1 MEIEYTYEKLI
12 KEKGLSQSELPQD
25 AQIGIKSIKD
35 IEKSINMME
44 KTGRKV
50 SEKVLNKLK
59 ANDKWTTNEI
69 LAHVQGKESTQGEIP
84 NAAPVVI
91 AEIKEEGATGEVV
104 VDSKGVAIDKELST
118 LIEVGKTKFTIEE
131 LKSASPTS
139 YTVIFDAYK
148 EGEENGIETTFHKL
162 IETEKQT
169 YILTKK

>member
-1 MEIEYTYEKLI
+1 MAEHAYQKLMQ
-12 KEKGLSQSELPQD
+12 ENSLTLEQLPQD
-25 AQIGIKSIKD
+25 AKIGIKTIAD

-44 KTGRKV
+44 KTGKKV
-50 SEKVLNKLK
+50 SDKVLQKLK
-59 ANDKWTTNEI
+59 ANDKWVVREITDHIEGTKKNEEP
-69 LAHVQGKESTQGEIP
+69 LP
-84 NAAPVVI
+84 NPAAVVI

-104 VDSKGVAIDKELST
+104 VDSKGVAIDKELAA
-118 LIEVGKTKFTIEE
+118 LIEAGKTTFTIEE